1 MNILLIGGG
10 AREHT
15 IASQQGVSLLTTT
28 TFPAIV
34 EALWS
39 PSMA

>member
-1 MNILLIGGG
+1 MNVLLVGG

-15 IASQQGVSLLTTT
+15 IALGEEPSLLTTT
-28 TFPAIV
+28 TFPAII